1 MQIRNVNL
9 EDLKKIM
16 TLQLEVFKENA
27 FTEKII
33 KDLMER
39 NTFFLKL
46 ETTSNH
52 NELIGFIIVIRDR
65 VDRVNIVNFLIN
77 PKFQNKGLGSLF
89 LKFTLERI
97 KEIKEIGRVALNVQE
112 SNIRAIRLYEKFKF
126 KKHPKKIE
134 NYYQSG
140 ESAYLMELNIDSL

>member
-9 EDLKKIM
+9 EDLNKIM
-16 TLQLEVFKENA
+16 ALQLEVFKENA
-27 FTEKII
+27 FTKKLI
-33 KDLMER
+33 KDLIER

-46 ETTSNH
+46 ETNNKH
-52 NELIGFIIVIRDR
+52 NELVGFIIVIQDR
-65 VDRVNIVNFLIN
+65 VDRLNIVNFLIN
-77 PKFQNKGLGSLF
+77 PKFQNKGLGSLL
-89 LKFTLERI
+89 LKFTIEQI
-97 KEIKEIGRVALNVQE
+97 KEIKEIKKVALNVQE
-112 SNIRAIRLYEKFKF
+112 SNTRAIWLYEKFKF